1 MTGPRTI
8 RNVLVVEDDKDTVEI
23 IARALSR
30 QGFRVTMSLNMED
43 ALTDFVRLDYG
54 LVVTDIFM
62 AGMGGIEGIQKMRA
76 LRPKVKILATS
87 AGYSEMTS
95 DAALKAAEMIGAD
108 AILPK
113 PFSIDDLR
121 AVVEKLFPPEG

>member
-1 MTGPRTI
+1 MAGFRAA
-8 RNVLVVEDDKDTVEI
+8 RDVLVVEDDKDTVEI